1 MVFQSSKT
9 AQWISFTK
17 PNSIHH
23 TECVPSALGVFQCTQ
38 MLDKNNT
45 KIEFPVRVRMLH
57 FCFTCSEQIPFLFHF
72 PMIVCVR
79 QIQTIELCTSEISA
93 SVHTLNET
101 KWCPR
106 DAFLRQNT
114 SPKEKKKNKN
124 VVRHYMFPQLPS
136 SLLDLPSCWCYI
148 LCYQDNLFIKV
159 LVSVTENKWHMIY
172 LGCITKVNARIE
184 QEAKEDSPF
193 WTLTSIMKK
202 IWAYRTVTRIQEL
215 PQSKSFAMK
224 TTNILNFFPPFKLC
238 NLLWCH
244 TVSGI

>member
-1 MVFQSSKT
+1 MCAFSPWSIPTHSNAWQEQHENWVSRQGQDVAFLLHI
-9 AQWISFTK
+9 QWTDSF
-17 PNSIHH
+17 PFSLSND
-23 TECVPSALGVFQCTQ
+23 CVCQADT
-38 MLDKNNT
+38 NNRT
-45 KIEFPVRVRMLH
+45 LYFRNL
-57 FCFTCSEQIPFLFHF
+57 S
-72 PMIVCVR
+72 
-79 QIQTIELCTSEISA
+79 ISA
-93 SVHTLNET
+93 YI
-101 KWCPR
+101 KWNKVMPTWR
-106 DAFLRQNT
+106 FSEAKHF
-114 SPKEKKKNKN
+114 SPGKKKKN

-202 IWAYRTVTRIQEL
+202 IWAYRTVTRTQEL